1 MASFTLRKQLDC
13 TYDAALAQVPE
24 ALKSQGFGILT
35 EIDMQDTLH
44 KKLGVA
50 FRRYRILGA
59 CNPPLAHEALMTEIE
74 IGVMLP
80 CNVILFEEN
89 GKAVV
94 SAIDPTRTMAAV
106 GVPALDE
113 VAAAVRDKLQAA
125 LDLLR

>member
-24 ALKSQGFGILT
+24 ALKSQGFGVLT

-44 KKLGVA
+44 KRLGVA

-59 CNPPLAHEALMTEIE
+59 CNPPLAHKALTAEIE

-80 CNVILFEEN
+80 CNVIIFEEN